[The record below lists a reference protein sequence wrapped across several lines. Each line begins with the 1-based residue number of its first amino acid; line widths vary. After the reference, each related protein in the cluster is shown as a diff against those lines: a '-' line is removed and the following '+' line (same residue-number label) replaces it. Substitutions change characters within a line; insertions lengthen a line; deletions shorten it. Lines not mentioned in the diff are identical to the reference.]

1 MGWLCTERM
10 HHIYPVWGSTTPT
23 DKLLLL
29 LLRFFTQSL
38 LPCGRNSIELSW
50 HGRLTCFIYLN
61 TPLLPHRLILPR
73 HEDGNEDDDYDY
85 DKYYSVSL
93 SLSLSLPMH
102 PLTVTGSKQLPLGW
116 YKCGAFVV
124 LWSVDGMEQSEWM
137 NGFCVDVMMLSAL
150 SLAPFYYYYLLTS
163 RQSHPVVPVGILSQ
177 ISYF

>member
-1 MGWLCTERM
+1 M
-10 HHIYPVWGSTTPT
+10 
-23 DKLLLL
+23 LLLHISPAL
-29 LLRFFTQSL
+29 PPHHAMHIGLSLMHASVYYLGTWDDYARSACTTYTQSEAPLLQLTNCCCCSFASSQYL

-124 LWSVDGMEQSEWM
+124 LWSVDELEQSE
-137 NGFCVDVMMLSAL
+137 
-150 SLAPFYYYYLLTS
+150 
-163 RQSHPVVPVGILSQ
+163 
-177 ISYF
+177 